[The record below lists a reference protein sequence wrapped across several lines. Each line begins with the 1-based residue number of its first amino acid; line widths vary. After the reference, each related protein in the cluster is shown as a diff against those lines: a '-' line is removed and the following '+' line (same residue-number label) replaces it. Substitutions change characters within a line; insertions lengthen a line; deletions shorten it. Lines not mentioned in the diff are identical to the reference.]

1 MKIVSGARLL
11 TAFSCFF
18 AFSSSLF
25 LWGEIIHSL
34 KYLLFFCLFV
44 CLPPNYT
51 ELVWNLMILSPDYTE
66 LVWNLMILS
75 ASSKLKATILAN
87 KFLFES
93 NAAQP
98 ARSPAPHLSPRCLQ
112 GAVSVGRPCSQ
123 SRHSPA
129 DTYGSLNSPP
139 LHSLWFLQRLVI
151 SAAP

>member
-18 AFSSSLF
+18 AFSSSSF

-51 ELVWNLMILSPDYTE
+51 ELVWNLMILS
-66 LVWNLMILS
+66 

-98 ARSPAPHLSPRCLQ
+98 ARCPAPRLSPRCLQ
-112 GAVSVGRPCSQ
+112 GAVSVGVG
-123 SRHSPA
+123 PA
-129 DTYGSLNSPP
+129 VSLDIV
-139 LHSLWFLQRLVI
+139 QQTRT
-151 SAAP
+151 AA